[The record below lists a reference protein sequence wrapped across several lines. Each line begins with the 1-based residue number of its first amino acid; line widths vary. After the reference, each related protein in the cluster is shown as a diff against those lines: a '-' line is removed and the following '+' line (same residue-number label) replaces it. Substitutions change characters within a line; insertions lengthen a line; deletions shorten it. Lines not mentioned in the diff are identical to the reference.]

1 MKNAY
6 KNAVNQITTPSA
18 LQQQT
23 FNKMLAQTQRKTNR
37 CWRKVP
43 VAITVVCIICICG
56 AVPVMA
62 AISPSFNNLLSLV
75 APDLGHI
82 LAPVQLSCTD
92 NGIKMQ
98 VEAVAQDGESIV
110 AYLTMQDLEADR
122 LDDSVDLYNYNIKG
136 YTTFTHR
143 QINYDAEQKKALLE
157 LSAFCGDNTAAVGKT
172 TLSVQSFL
180 TGQQKYKEIPVDL
193 QLTDN
198 PATTTAE
205 IHGGSGDLYEQLTQR
220 RDGWYATAT
229 VLQTS
234 KQQKIRDD
242 INFFFITGAGFVDG
256 RLHIQTYW
264 TPSVDNHG
272 YIGLRRSNG
281 DKIYFSSLQ
290 YTTDEN
296 WGDGNPHS
304 KYIEY
309 VWDITPEEL
318 ADCIVYADLWADDT
332 YLEGDWRV
340 TFPSDTLRTIELKG
354 KELSALDV
362 PIQHIEISP
371 LGITLTGNK
380 DYLQGLQYTL
390 SEDKHTLLLTRSSSG
405 GSSHTWTDGDK
416 SKLQLPATE
425 FIDIDPLQQVQ
436 IEDKTIPLPQQ

>member
-1 MKNAY
+1 MASGLSKRMGE
-6 KNAVNQITTPSA
+6 
-18 LQQQT
+18 
-23 FNKMLAQTQRKTNR
+23 NK
-37 CWRKVP
+37 
-43 VAITVVCIICICG
+43 
-56 AVPVMA
+56 
-62 AISPSFNNLLSLV
+62 LLL
-75 APDLGHI
+75 
-82 LAPVQLSCTD
+82 
-92 NGIKMQ
+92 
-98 VEAVAQDGESIV
+98 
-110 AYLTMQDLEADR
+110 
-122 LDDSVDLYNYNIKG
+122 
-136 YTTFTHR
+136 
-143 QINYDAEQKKALLE
+143 
-157 LSAFCGDNTAAVGKT
+157 
-172 TLSVQSFL
+172 
-180 TGQQKYKEIPVDL
+180 KYKEIPVDL